1 MKEYSEIV
9 ITAFATFTKTVDLM
23 KATGLSKTTVV
34 RYKQDSHLQELA
46 NERRLQIVKES
57 VYKMQSELTKCVDT
71 LVKIRDNEEINP
83 QIRIY
88 ACNSIMN
95 HCRDFTLSVDVM
107 ERVEA
112 LEKMEEESES

>member
-1 MKEYSEIV
+1 MKKYSEIV
-9 ITAFATFTKTVDLM
+9 ITAFATYTKTVDLM
-23 KATGLSKTTVV
+23 KATGLSKTTIV
-34 RYKQDSHLQELA
+34 RYKKDSYLMELA
-46 NERRLQIVKES
+46 EERRLQVVKES

-71 LVKIRDNEEINP
+71 LIQIRDDTEVNP

-107 ERVEA
+107 ERIEA
-112 LEKMEEESES
+112 LERMDEDG